1 MTTIN
6 DINDLARILREQ
18 PEWVDTLRSLL
29 LTQELLDL
37 PERFAEFTRLTE
49 ANFQLV
55 HERIAG
61 LETRMG
67 GVETR
72 LASLETRMGGVETR
86 LASLETRVGGLETRL
101 AGLEVRVGGLETSV
115 AQLQEGQ
122 ARLEIQVARLAGE
135 VGNLTGSEYEKQAER
150 LGPRRLRQQLGITG
164 ATVIHSVTNAN
175 QPHLTALLDQ
185 AMDQGILSLA
195 ETEDLEQAD
204 LVFQGQDPAGNL
216 CQVLVEASITI
227 QEQDVE
233 RARRRADLLARLNDA
248 PTLPAVIGAVI
259 SPMAQTLA
267 DGEQVTCI

>member
-72 LASLETRMGGVETR
+72 IAGLEV
-86 LASLETRVGGLETRL
+86 RVGGLEI
-101 AGLEVRVGGLETSV
+101 RVGGLETSV

-122 ARLEIQVARLAGE
+122 ARLETQVARLAGE

-204 LVFQGQDPAGNL
+204 LVFQGLDPAGSL

-267 DGEQVTCI
+267 DGEQVTCIQLNQHQP